1 MMHHNRYIDSKS
13 FTKDSELGREKRYL
27 QNTPMLIIQQARDS
41 LYEKDIKMTPSN
53 KQKLQKSINLN
64 RRT

>member
-1 MMHHNRYIDSKS
+1 MHHNRYIDSKS

-27 QNTPMLIIQQARDS
+27 QNTPSLIIQQARDS